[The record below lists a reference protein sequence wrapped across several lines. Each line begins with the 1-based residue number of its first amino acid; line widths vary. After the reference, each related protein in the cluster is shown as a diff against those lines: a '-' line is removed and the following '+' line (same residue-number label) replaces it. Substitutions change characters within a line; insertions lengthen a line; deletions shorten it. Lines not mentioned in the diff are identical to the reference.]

1 MMSVRLYVVAYN
13 VASPKR
19 WRRVQKA
26 VRRLC
31 RRSQLSVFVCR
42 GTPARLARLESELRR
57 ELDLTEDRLMIL
69 DLGPAQSA
77 AQKLRS
83 VNSIADLVDLGGA
96 VL

>member
-1 MMSVRLYVVAYN
+1 MSARLYVVAYD

-42 GTPARLARLESELRR
+42 GTPARLARLEGVLRR
-57 ELDLTEDRLMIL
+57 ELDLAEDRLMIL
-69 DLGPAQSA
+69 DLGPAASA
-77 AQKLRS
+77 AEKLKS
-83 VNSIADLVDLGGA
+83 INSITDLVELGGA

>member
-1 MMSVRLYVVAYN
+1 MSVRLYLVAYDIS
-13 VASPKR
+13 SPQR

-42 GTPARLARLESELRR
+42 GTPARLARLESELKRAMHPQ
-57 ELDLTEDRLMIL
+57 DDRLMVL
-69 DLGPAQSA
+69 DLGPAETA
-77 AQKLRS
+77 AAKLKAI
-83 VNSIADLVDLGGA
+83 NSISDIADLGGI

>member
-1 MMSVRLYVVAYN
+1 MSARLYVVAYD

-42 GTPARLARLESELRR
+42 GTPARLARLEITLRR
-57 ELDLTEDRLMIL
+57 ELDLAEDRLMIL
-69 DLGPAQSA
+69 DLGPADSA
-77 AQKLRS
+77 AEKLKS
-83 VNSIADLVDLGGA
+83 INSITDLVDLGGA

>member
-1 MMSVRLYVVAYN
+1 VSVRLYLVAYD
-13 VASPKR
+13 VSSPKR

-42 GTPARLARLESELRR
+42 GTPARLARLEITLRR
-57 ELDLTEDRLMIL
+57 EMDLDKDRLLVL
-69 DLGPAQSA
+69 DLGPADA
-77 AQKLRS
+77 AAERLKAI
-83 VNSIADLVDLGGA
+83 NSISDLAELGGT

>member
-1 MMSVRLYVVAYN
+1 MSARLYVVAYD

-26 VRRLC
+26 IRRLC

-42 GTPARLARLESELRR
+42 GTPARLARLEGTLRR
-57 ELDLTEDRLMIL
+57 ELDLAEDRLMIL
-69 DLGPAQSA
+69 DLGPVGSA
-77 AQKLRS
+77 AEKLKS
-83 VNSIADLVDLGGA
+83 INSITDLVELGGA

>member
-1 MMSVRLYVVAYN
+1 MSARLYVVAYD

-42 GTPARLARLESELRR
+42 GTQARLAKLERLLRQ
-57 ELDLTEDRLMIL
+57 ELDLAEDRLMIL
-69 DLGPAQSA
+69 DLGPADSA
-77 AQKLRS
+77 AEKLKS
-83 VNSIADLVDLGGA
+83 INSITDLVELEGA

>member
-1 MMSVRLYVVAYN
+1 VSVRLYLIAYD
-13 VASPKR
+13 VSSPKR

-42 GTPARLARLESELRR
+42 GTAARLARLETALRR
-57 ELDLTEDRLMIL
+57 EMDLAEDRLMVL
-69 DLGPAQSA
+69 DLGPADSA
-77 AQKLRS
+77 AERLKAI
-83 VNSIADLVDLGGA
+83 NSISDLTELGGV

>member
-1 MMSVRLYVVAYN
+1 MSVRLYLIAYD
-13 VASPKR
+13 VSSPKR

-42 GTPARLARLESELRR
+42 GTQARLARLEATLRR
-57 ELDLTEDRLMIL
+57 EMDLTQDRLMVL
-69 DLGPAQSA
+69 DLGPAATA
-77 AQKLRS
+77 AVKLKEI
-83 VNSIADLVDLGGA
+83 NSITDLAALEGF